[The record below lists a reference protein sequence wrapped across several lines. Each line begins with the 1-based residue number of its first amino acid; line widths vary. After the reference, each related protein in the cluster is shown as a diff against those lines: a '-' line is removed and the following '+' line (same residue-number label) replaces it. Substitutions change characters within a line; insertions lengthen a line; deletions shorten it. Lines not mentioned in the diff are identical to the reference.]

1 MDNFTFKNPTE
12 IIFGRGMIKEIRSRV
27 PEDVPV
33 MMVCGGGSIKRNGV
47 YAQVKKA
54 LKNHR
59 VIEFWGVEPNPL
71 YETCLKAVE
80 VVKKNKVKFL
90 LAVGGGSVLDAAKM
104 IAATAVYKGKDPWD
118 ILKTNG
124 ADLKEALPLGTVLT
138 LPATG
143 SESNGNSVISRK
155 ATQEKLFFG
164 AACVFPV
171 FSVLDPVAT
180 FSLPKKQVRN
190 GVVDA
195 FVHVM
200 EQYMTYPVS
209 APLQDRFAE
218 GILHTLVEVG
228 PVTLKKLKDYD
239 ARASFMWSATLALN
253 NLISCGVPQ
262 DWTTH
267 MIGHEVTA
275 FYGLDHAE
283 TLAIIMPGVWL
294 HQLKRKQAKLK
305 QYGSRV
311 FGVKTA
317 RAAIART
324 EKFFNSIGMP
334 TRFGKYGIDAGE
346 VAKRVRA
353 RFVQRKSKFGE
364 HDDITPEDVASIL
377 ASRV

>member
-1 MDNFTFKNPTE
+1 MNNFIFKNPTE
-12 IIFGRGMIKEIRSRV
+12 IIFGRGMIKEISSRV
-27 PEDVPV
+27 PKDVPV

-47 YAQVKKA
+47 YSQVKKA

-59 VIEFWGVEPNPL
+59 VIEFWGIEPNPY

-80 VVKKNKVKFL
+80 IVKKKKVKFL
-90 LAVGGGSVLDAAKM
+90 IAVGGGSVLDAAKM

-118 ILKTNG
+118 ILRTNG

-155 ATQEKLFFG
+155 TTQEKLFFG
-164 AACVFPV
+164 AACAFPV
-171 FSVLDPVAT
+171 FSVLDPDVT

-209 APLQDRFAE
+209 APIQDRFAE
-218 GILHTLVEVG
+218 GILQTLVDVG
-228 PVTLKKLKDYD
+228 PQTLKRMKDYD
-239 ARASFMWSATLALN
+239 SRASFMWSATLALN

-283 TLAIIMPGVWL
+283 TLAIIMPGVWT
-294 HQLKRKQAKLK
+294 HQFKRKQAKLK
-305 QYGSRV
+305 QYGQRI

-317 RAAIART
+317 KEAIART
-324 EKFFNSIGMP
+324 EKFFHSIGMP
-334 TRFGKYGIDAGE
+334 TRFSDYGIDAKE
-346 VAKRVRA
+346 VAKRVSA
-353 RFVQRKSKFGE
+353 RFAERGSTFGE
-364 HDDITPEDVASIL
+364 YNDIKPSEVAAIL
-377 ASRV
+377 LSRC